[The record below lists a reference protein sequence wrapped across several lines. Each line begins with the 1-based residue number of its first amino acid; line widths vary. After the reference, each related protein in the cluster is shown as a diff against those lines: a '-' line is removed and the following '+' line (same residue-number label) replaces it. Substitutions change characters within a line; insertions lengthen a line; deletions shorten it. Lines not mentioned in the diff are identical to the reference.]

1 VVAGAGVDDGRP
13 VVRNMAGLDPWSHR
27 MDKVLDANRL
37 TIGAV
42 AIAKLSASLDPWL
55 RPHTPSAQDGAFD
68 GG

>member
-1 VVAGAGVDDGRP
+1 
-13 VVRNMAGLDPWSHR
+13 MAGLDPWSHR
-27 MDKVLDANRL
+27 MDKVLGANRL